1 MERYDMDN
9 QTFKGHI
16 MVEFNF
22 NIFEVF
28 SQHVKVHNI
37 VILSFKP
44 NEIIIQTMND
54 LEDV

>member
-1 MERYDMDN
+1 MDN

-28 SQHVKVHNI
+28 SQHFKVHNI

-54 LEDV
+54 FRRC